1 MTELNLAKER
11 AARLSVMSNT
21 ILVVG
26 KLSIGMVMGSVSV
39 LSEGI
44 HSGLD
49 LVAALIAYFSIRA
62 ANKPADEEHPYG
74 HGKIENVSGTIEAIL
89 IFVAAVYI
97 IIEAVRKFYHA
108 QTVESIGL
116 GVAVMGISALVNW
129 FVSRH
134 LMKVAKQTD
143 SIALEAD
150 AWHLRTDVYTSLGV
164 FIGLVLIKITGI
176 TWLDPVVAIL
186 VALMIIRAAYEL
198 TKQSFVDII
207 DARLPDEEEQIIR
220 EILLRRSAE
229 FVEFHKLR
237 TRKAG
242 AERHIDLHLVVYK
255 RMSVQQVHDLSEEI
269 EAELCKALTNCQVLI
284 HFEPCTPDR
293 CDLCSDC
300 EDKEAIY

>member
-1 MTELNLAKER
+1 MLEPKVAKER

-21 ILVVG
+21 LLVVG
-26 KLSIGMVMGSVSV
+26 KLSVGTVMGSVSV
-39 LSEGI
+39 ISEGI

-49 LVAALIAYFSIRA
+49 LVAAVIAWASIRA

-89 IFVAAVYI
+89 IFIAAFYI
-97 IIEAVRKFYHA
+97 IVEAGQKFYHA
-108 QTVESIGL
+108 QPVESLGL
-116 GVAVMGISALVNW
+116 GALVMGVSAVVNW
-129 FVSRH
+129 LVSRH
-134 LMKVAKQTD
+134 LLTVAKQTE

-164 FIGLVLIKITGI
+164 LVGLLLIKLTGI
-176 TWLDPVVAIL
+176 AWLDPVVAII

-207 DARLPDEEEQIIR
+207 DARLPDAEEQLIR
-220 EILLRRSAE
+220 EILQGRSKD

-242 AERHIDLHLVVYK
+242 AERHVDLHLVVYK
-255 RMSVQQVHDLSEEI
+255 HMTVQEVHDLSEEI
-269 EAELCKALTNCQVLI
+269 ESALCGALPNCQVLI

-293 CDLCSDC
+293 CDQCSDC
-300 EDKEAIY
+300 ENINS